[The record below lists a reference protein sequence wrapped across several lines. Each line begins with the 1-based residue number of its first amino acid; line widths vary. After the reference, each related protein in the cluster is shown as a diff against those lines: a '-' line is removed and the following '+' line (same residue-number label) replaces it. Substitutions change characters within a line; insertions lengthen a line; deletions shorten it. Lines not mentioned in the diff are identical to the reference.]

1 MSGKWCVA
9 AAAALLLLPGA
20 AAAAM
25 GIGDVAPDLVR
36 TDLSGKPFALAGLRG
51 KVVLLNFWATWC
63 APCREEMPVFSR
75 WQLSYGP
82 RGLSVV
88 GVSMDDDVGAVRQML
103 AQRPV
108 SYRLVMGDAI
118 LAERFGGVLG
128 LPLSYLLD
136 AQGRVVARYQG
147 EVNLPEIEKKI
158 RELLASSRQ

>member
-1 MSGKWCVA
+1 MSRKWCVA
-9 AAAALLLLPGA
+9 AAATALLLPGA

-25 GIGDVAPDLVR
+25 GIGDVAPDLIR

-75 WQLSYGP
+75 WQLSYGAQ
-82 RGLSVV
+82 GLSVV
-88 GVSMDDDVGAVRQML
+88 GVSMDDDLDSVRQAL
-103 AQRPV
+103 ARRPV
-108 SYRLVMGDAI
+108 SYRVVMGDAI

-147 EVNLPEIEKKI
+147 EANLPGMEQKI
-158 RELLASSRQ
+158 RELLAAARH